1 MTKTIERLIYHFK
14 PINYKID
21 YIFSN
26 DLKSYKAKTII
37 KGSLVKPSDIVKL
50 HVKDLQIESITLNNN
65 KLQFSLHQDDIL
77 QIDLNSTYN
86 EDLTIEI
93 NYSGNVTKSMHGI
106 YLSSSQNN
114 SLLVSTQ
121 FESHHAREAFPC
133 IDEPEAKAVIDLSI
147 TAPSRLKAI
156 ANMPVL
162 STNVVDNNTTTAFTS
177 TPIMST
183 YLLAFVVGD
192 IHNIEA
198 STNDGVSVGV
208 WATTD
213 QPKESLTFA
222 LEVGVKTIEF
232 LNDYFEVKY
241 PLPKLDQIAIP
252 DFSSGAMENWG
263 LVTYREIALLVDP
276 QKSSTSSKEMVAL
289 VIAHELAHQW
299 FGNLVTMKWWDDL
312 WLNES
317 FATLMEYIIVDNL
330 YPEWNVMLTF
340 ASHEALSAFRRD
352 ILPGV
357 QAVACQV
364 NHPDEISTLFDPS
377 IVYAKGARLLW
388 MVYNLV
394 GEASFK
400 QGLTNYFNKHAYG
413 NTVGADLWQALTN
426 ASGLDVGSIMETW
439 INQPGV
445 PCVSVDQMS
454 DSKINLKQDRI
465 TSEGLSD
472 HSHWAIP
479 LWPSQNQPSTILT
492 NAQITLNNFRP
503 NSLFNT
509 IGGHYICNYKSKDT
523 RNYLRQ
529 QITNKTLPADS
540 RLLVLNDALI
550 LSKCNV
556 APIHQMLDTI
566 SAYKYEDQESVWSV
580 ISLALSDVR
589 MLIEGDQIAEQKL
602 RQYVAGLIKI
612 KFSELGWNYS
622 ENESSNDKKLRSILS
637 NLAIY
642 TEDTES
648 IEYALN
654 LYNQVEIGA
663 MPNDT
668 RTAVLTAVAKFGDES
683 AYEKLLMLYPNESI
697 ADIKLD
703 IGASLSSTRNINQIK
718 KLISLLKNDNFV
730 KLQDLDRFVAYLLR
744 NSESRPLIWQWLTE
758 NWDWIKSNFASDK
771 SYDSYPRYAAS
782 AFSSEPWLNNYK
794 VHFLPMVNEP
804 ALKRNITV
812 GLQDIQSKIEWR
824 NKVLPDLLTWV
835 KAQ

>member
-1 MTKTIERLIYHFK
+1 MTKTIDRLINYFK
-14 PINYKID
+14 PDNYKID
-21 YIFSN
+21 YLFSN
-26 DLKSYKAKTII
+26 DLLTYNAKVKITGQLSNPANTI
-37 KGSLVKPSDIVKL
+37 KL
-50 HVKDLQIESITLNNN
+50 HVKNLTINTVIFNSQKLN
-65 KLQFSLHQDDIL
+65 FSLQEDDIL
-77 QIDLNSTYN
+77 QIELKETYSGSVV
-86 EDLTIEI
+86 IEI
-93 NYSGNVTKSMHGI
+93 DYNGDVSKSMHGI

-133 IDEPEAKAVIDLSI
+133 IDEPEAKAVFDLSI
-147 TAPSRLKAI
+147 TAPSKLKAI
-156 ANMPVL
+156 ANMPIL
-162 STNVVDNNTTTAFTS
+162 TSHIVDNNTTTQFMS

-183 YLLAFVVGD
+183 YLLAFVIGD

-198 STNDGVSVGV
+198 STNDGVNVGV

-213 QPKESLTFA
+213 QPKESLQFA

-232 LNDYFEVKY
+232 LNGYFGVKY

-317 FATLMEYIIVDNL
+317 FATLMEYIIIDNL

-352 ILPGV
+352 ILSGV

-413 NTVGADLWQALTN
+413 NTVGADLWQALSN
-426 ASGLDVGSIMETW
+426 ASGLDVGSIMDTW

-445 PCVSVDQMS
+445 PCVTINKTIDN
-454 DSKINLKQDRI
+454 KINLQQDRI
-465 TSEGLSD
+465 TSEGLSG

-479 LWPSQNQPSTILT
+479 LWPSQNQPSKILT
-492 NAQITLNNFRP
+492 DAQITLNNFRTI
-503 NSLFNT
+503 SLFNT
-509 IGGHYICNYKSKDT
+509 IGGHYICNYQSKDT
-523 RNYLRQ
+523 RDYLRQ
-529 QITNKTLPADS
+529 QITNKSLPADS

-566 SAYKYEDQESVWSV
+566 SAYLNEDQESVWSV

-589 MLIEGDQIAEQKL
+589 MLIEGDEQAEQKL
-602 RQYVAGLIKI
+602 RQYVANLIKI
-612 KFSELGWNYS
+612 KFEQLGWNPKN
-622 ENESSNDKKLRSILS
+622 NETSNDRKLRAILS

-642 TEDTES
+642 TENTEA

-654 LYNQVEIGA
+654 LYNQVDINT

-668 RTAVLTAVAKFGDES
+668 RTAVLTAVAKFGDVQ
-683 AYEKLLMLYPNESI
+683 AYDNLIKLYPNESV

-703 IGASLSSTRNINQIK
+703 IGAALSATRNLDQIN
-718 KLISLLKNDNFV
+718 KLISLLKDDDFV

-744 NSESRPLIWQWLTE
+744 NSQSRPLMWQWLTD
-758 NWDWIKSNFASDK
+758 NWGWIETNFASDK

-782 AFSSEPWLNNYK
+782 AFSTEEWLKNYQD
-794 VHFLPMVNEP
+794 HFMPKINEP
-804 ALKRNITV
+804 SLKRNITV
-812 GLQDIQSKIEWR
+812 GIQDIKSKIDWR
-824 NKVLPDLLTWV
+824 NKVLPDLLNWIT
-835 KAQ
+835 AQ